1 MLALATEPVLR
12 RNRRSN
18 RSSRPTTTPTASTA
32 TSATA
37 AASHASTNSST
48 TSPVTALPH
57 AIPCHN
63 YFELFPEEVG
73 AVGNVEITNSEEV
86 RQWQLVGRRVSQ
98 AVAEAEGGCVKV
110 TVEGMKTPLYYNITA
125 SDDEVY
131 GRAAY
136 LPRSSSSPSV
146 ADMVKEEE
154 PFAFLEHSCD
164 ACTTEGDESVE
175 TSACNSPCGSC
186 ASVRCIFP
194 KSHVS
199 Q

>member
-1 MLALATEPVLR
+1 MLAFAMEPVLR

-18 RSSRPTTTPTASTA
+18 HSSRPTSTPTASTA
-32 TSATA
+32 TSTTA
-37 AASHASTNSST
+37 AASQASTNSSV

-57 AIPCHN
+57 AIPCYN

-73 AVGNVEITNSEEV
+73 AIGNVEITNSEEA

-98 AVAEAEGGCVKV
+98 AVAEAEGGCVRV
-110 TVEGMKTPLYYNITA
+110 TVEGIKTPLYYNITA

-146 ADMVKEEE
+146 ADLAKEEE
-154 PFAFLEHSCD
+154 PFAFLEHGCD
-164 ACTTEGDESVE
+164 ACTTDGDVSAE
-175 TSACNSPCGSC
+175 TSECNSPCGSC
-186 ASVRCIFP
+186 ASVRCVFP
-194 KSHVS
+194 KSHVN